1 MLKNYL
7 FLLVALIA
15 SAFGVNAQVVTTD
28 PPLIQ
33 EDSQNVVVYFH
44 ADRGSKGLMNSPAST
59 AIYAH
64 TGVCVEDANGV
75 ATDWKYAPAWGSN
88 LPKYQLEY
96 VSPNLW
102 KLNIGNIRT
111 YYGVAAN
118 ETIKKLAFV
127 FRNAN
132 STKEGKGDN
141 GSDIFVDVVDTGFQL
156 ALTSSVTSSVVS
168 SSTGAVT
175 FTAATTEVSNISIAV
190 NGSPIATTAAGL
202 SVSGN
207 YTFSN
212 TGNYEVT
219 ATAVAGGKTLT
230 RTLYYCNPTPSQPG
244 SGAVPAMG
252 ATRNA
257 DGSVTFCIAAPQKK
271 TALIVG
277 SWNDYRVNTSQ
288 VMNYIDGPANGQGSF
303 RYFTITLNDIPV
315 NQPVMYYYVIDG
327 IAVGD
332 PYARLVLDPYSDK
345 YISSSAYPNLPAYPQ
360 DKVNGVCLAL
370 FQDNYGEYNWNVK
383 NFKGAAP
390 DNLVI
395 YEMLF
400 RDFTGTE
407 GKADGNGTVR
417 LAIEKIP
424 YLKELGVNAVELLPI
439 NEFNGNISWGYNP
452 NFYFA
457 IDKAYGT
464 VQDYKEFIDKC
475 HENGIAVILDVVFNQ
490 SDGMHPWYQLYSP
503 GSNPFYNKTAPHA
516 YSVLNDWNQGYPLVQ
531 QQWNDM
537 LKYWITEYKIDGY
550 RFDLVKGLGDNNS
563 YANSGDAATN
573 AYNASRVARMK
584 ALHNAIREVKP
595 DAYFINENLAGAQE
609 ENEMA
614 ADGELNWMNLNNAGC
629 EFAMGYP
636 NNGNLN
642 SMLAK
647 NAGRTVGSTVAYLES
662 HDEERL
668 AYKQQ
673 KYGASGIKGN
683 AATSCRR
690 LASAAA
696 QMILVPG
703 SHMIWQFSELGNAQ
717 TTKNSNGGNNTDP
730 KIVNWGLMDVPS
742 NAALLKCYQEL
753 IHIRLGNP
761 DLFSSK
767 ATAAI
772 NFAGTGIRT
781 ASYVYGDQE
790 LYLFINS
797 GTSSPM
803 GTKANFKK
811 ADNNA
816 YRILSKSEGAE
827 PTVKPASQSVTV
839 PANGYVVVASNNVTS
854 DVTDII
860 AGDEALS
867 VSSNNG
873 TIFVNGAVSPVS
885 IWSVAGTMV
894 AYSEASS
901 MEAELPA
908 GVYVVK
914 SGSKSVKV
922 MVK

>member
-1 MLKNYL
+1 MVKNYVI
-7 FLLVALIA
+7 LLVALIA
-15 SAFGVNAQVVTTD
+15 SCLGLKAQVVTTD
-28 PPLIQ
+28 PALIQ

-44 ADRGSKGLMNSPAST
+44 ADRGTKGLANSPAST
-59 AIYAH
+59 QIYAH
-64 TGVCVEDANGV
+64 TGVCVTDADGNE
-75 ATDWKYAPAWGSN
+75 TDWKYAPTWGSN
-88 LPKYQLEY
+88 LPKYQLQY

-111 YYGVAAN
+111 YYGVSAT
-118 ETIKKLAFV
+118 ETIKKLCFV
-127 FRNAN
+127 FRNSN
-132 STKEGKGDN
+132 GSKEGKGDG
-141 GSDIFVDVVDTGFQL
+141 GSDIFVDVVDSGFQL
-156 ALTSSVTSSVVS
+156 ALTTSASSSVVNA
-168 SSTGAVT
+168 STGAVN
-175 FTAATTEVSNISIAV
+175 FTAATTQAANISITV
-190 NGSPIATTAAGL
+190 NGTQIANTASGL
-202 SVSGN
+202 SVSGS
-207 YTFSN
+207 YTF
-212 TGNYEVT
+212 GNPGDYEVK
-219 ATAVAGGKTLT
+219 AVATSGGQTLE
-230 RTLYYCNPTPSQPG
+230 RKLYYCNPTASQPG

-257 DGSVTFCIAAPQKK
+257 DGSMTFCIAAPQKK

-277 SWNDYRVNTSQ
+277 NWNDYRVSTSQ
-288 VMNYIDGPANGQGSF
+288 VMNYIDGPANGEGSF
-303 RYFTITLNDIPV
+303 RYFTINIKDIPL
-315 NQPVMYYYVIDG
+315 NQPVIYYYVIDG

-345 YISSSAYPNLPAYPQ
+345 YVPSSVYPDLPAYPQ

-370 FQDNYGEYNWNVK
+370 YQDNFGAYNWNVK
-383 NFKGAAP
+383 DFKGAAP

-424 YLKELGVNAVELLPI
+424 YLKALGINAVELLPI
-439 NEFNGNISWGYNP
+439 CEFNGNISWGYNP

-464 VQDYKEFIDKC
+464 AQDYKEFIDKC
-475 HENGIAVILDVVFNQ
+475 HENGIAVILDVVLNQ

-503 GSNPFYNKTAPHA
+503 GSNPFYNRTAPHA

-531 QQWNDM
+531 KQWHDM
-537 LKYWITEYKIDGY
+537 LRYWIEEYKIDGY
-550 RFDLVKGLGDNNS
+550 RFDLVKGLGDNDS
-563 YANSGDAATN
+563 YANNGDAATN

-595 DAYFINENLAGAQE
+595 DAYFINENLAGTKE

-614 ADGELNWMNLNNAGC
+614 ADGELNWLNLNNAGC

-636 NNGNLN
+636 QSGNLN
-642 SMLAK
+642 SMLAA
-647 NAGRTVGSTVAYLES
+647 NSGRTPGSTVAYLES

-668 AYKQQ
+668 AYKQNQ
-673 KYGASGIKGN
+673 YGAAGIKGN
-683 AATSCRR
+683 DATSCRR

-703 SHMIWQFSELGNAQ
+703 SHMIWQFSEMGNAQ
-717 TTKNSNGGNNTDP
+717 TTKSNGGNNTDP
-730 KIVNWGLMDVPS
+730 KIVNWNLLDKPS
-742 NAALLKCYQEL
+742 NAALHKCYQEL

-767 ATAAI
+767 ATYSI

-803 GTKANFKK
+803 GTKASFLK

-816 YRILSKSEGAE
+816 YQILSQSEGTPA
-827 PTVKPASQSVTV
+827 TVKPASQSVTV
-839 PANGYVVVASNNVTS
+839 PANGYVVVASKNVSS
-854 DVTDII
+854 DVKDVIGNEESLHVSSLDGTLFVSG
-860 AGDEALS
+860 AVNPVTVWS
-867 VSSNNG
+867 VSG
-873 TIFVNGAVSPVS
+873 MV
-885 IWSVAGTMV
+885 VAE
-894 AYSEASS
+894 SD
-901 MEAELPA
+901 AESFETPLPS
-908 GVYVVK
+908 GIYIVK

-922 MVK
+922 FVK